1 MSVMS
6 ELDLIKRDLIES
18 TQNIITFFV
27 LPGERILLGQMN
39 KQFKN
44 EEGKVLFRVREFI
57 LLVKREGHYLCW
69 SNNYLRPTKVE
80 NKSFINL
87 LETLEK

>member
-6 ELDLIKRDLIES
+6 ELDLIKRDLLEATKDVIS
-18 TQNIITFFV
+18 SCLV
-27 LPGERILLGQMN
+27 PGEKILLGQMN

-44 EEGKVLFRVREFI
+44 EEGKTLFRVREFI

-69 SNNYLRPTKVE
+69 STNYSSPVKVE
-80 NKSFINL
+80 NKSLINL
-87 LETLEK
+87 LEPL